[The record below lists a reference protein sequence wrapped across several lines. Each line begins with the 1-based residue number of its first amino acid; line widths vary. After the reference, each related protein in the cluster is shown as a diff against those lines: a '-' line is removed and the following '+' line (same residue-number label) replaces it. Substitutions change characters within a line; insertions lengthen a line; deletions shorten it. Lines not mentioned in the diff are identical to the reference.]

1 MTHYQ
6 RKQRRAS
13 KRPSHK
19 ARNSVFIGLGVM
31 LAILGIGVASVLG
44 YVISIAASTPN
55 IDELKP
61 INKGAPSAVYAANGR
76 LLGYV
81 KSNIVRQPIIEPEIP
96 QDIRDA
102 TVSIEDSRFY
112 K

>member
-1 MTHYQ
+1 MTHQQ
-6 RKQRRAS
+6 RKHRHRH
-13 KRPSHK
+13 KRGSK
-19 ARNSVFIGLGVM
+19 ARNTVLIGIGVM

-55 IDELKP
+55 IDELKA
-61 INKGAPSAVYAANGR
+61 INKGSTSAVYAANGR

-96 QDIRDA
+96 QDIR
-102 TVSIEDSRFY
+102 
-112 K
+112 